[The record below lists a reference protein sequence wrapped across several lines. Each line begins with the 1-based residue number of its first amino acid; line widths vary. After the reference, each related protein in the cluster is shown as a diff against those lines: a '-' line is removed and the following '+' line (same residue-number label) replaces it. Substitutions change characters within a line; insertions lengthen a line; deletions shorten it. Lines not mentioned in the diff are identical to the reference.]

1 MIHQFYFVYTS
12 GFLNEFQSQAE
23 GTISAI
29 NKIFGVG
36 GGGLMTIGQ
45 MAEIV
50 VLFAIPFV
58 AGKVSRKGLLAVG
71 LAAYALRMFLFSQV
85 EWLSGTTGVAEIGIL
100 MSGIALHGLCFGC
113 FIFVA
118 FMIVDEQCSSDVKA
132 SAQNLFNLVIVGI
145 GIVLGSYVAGQIGD
159 WATTDD
165 VVDYSKLFSIP
176 MYASL
181 VCLGLLLAF
190 YPRRPMTMS

>member
-12 GFLNEFQSQAE
+12 GFLGEYQAQAE
-23 GTISAI
+23 GTVEAI
-29 NKIFGVG
+29 NSVFGVG

-45 MAEIV
+45 MAEIL
-50 VLFAIPFV
+50 VLFLIPFV
-58 AGKVSRKGLLAVG
+58 ASTWSRKTLLAIG

-85 EWLSGTTGVAEIGIL
+85 EWLQATTGMAEIGIL
-100 MSGIALHGLCFGC
+100 MGGIALHGLCFGC

-118 FMIVDEQCSSDVKA
+118 FMVVDEECTSDVKA

-159 WATTDD
+159 WATADG
-165 VVDYSKLFSIP
+165 VMNWSKLFSIP
-176 MYASL
+176 MYAAV

-190 YPRRPMTMS
+190 YPGKARAAK